1 MSKGVFLIENAGERF
16 DKVVTEYLTDI
27 SRSRIK
33 ELISNGQILLDGKKV
48 KAGEIVKA
56 GQEVVYDFEDSTPL
70 EVKEE
75 DIDFEI
81 VYEDDDLIVVNKP
94 QGLVVHPCS
103 STKSGTLVNGLL
115 KRIKNLSGI
124 NGVLRPGIVH
134 RLDKNTSGLMI
145 VAKNDFAHN
154 ALAKQIAEKEKF
166 KRCYIALCEGHFKNG
181 EGRIECYIDRDKK
194 DRKKMAPSDRGKYAI
209 TNYKVITSY
218 EKYDLVEFSLET
230 GRTHQIRVHCKML
243 NHPIVGDDVYGHSE
257 KGLDGQL
264 LHSYKLSFIHPRTE
278 KEMTFKIG
286 LPKYFDD
293 FLNKHCKKVD

>member
-166 KRCYIALCEGHFKNG
+166 KRFYIALCEGHFKNG